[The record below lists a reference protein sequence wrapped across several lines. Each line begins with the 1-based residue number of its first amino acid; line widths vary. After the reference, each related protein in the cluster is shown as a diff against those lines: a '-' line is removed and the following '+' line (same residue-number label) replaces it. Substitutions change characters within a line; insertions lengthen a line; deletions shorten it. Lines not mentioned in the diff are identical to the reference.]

1 MRRLLPI
8 LLFAGSVLHAA
19 TINFGSDTP
28 GAVPQGWSVNMTHPG
43 GAPKWEVV
51 ADRTAPSKKGYVV
64 GQTSQ
69 SPDDN
74 RFPLL
79 IYDNSNL
86 KDGEVS
92 VAFKPISGK
101 IDQGAGVVW
110 RYKDPDTY
118 YIARANALEDN
129 VVLYK
134 VEKSERIPLPPVG
147 QPNNTYGIP
156 HRIPTGV
163 WSTLRVTF
171 QGSLFS
177 VYINGDKIFDVDD
190 KTFTEAGKVG
200 LWTKSD
206 SAIYFDNFAFVTAAS
221 PSGGYHLSQTI
232 PVGGVGVVGVL
243 STMDSA
249 GRRLYVSHNTQV
261 DVIDMGSG
269 KVVGKVDKT
278 RGVRAVAVASDLGRG
293 FTSNGQGAS
302 STIFDL
308 KTLETIGEVK
318 VGPAPTQIVYDPMT
332 KRVFTLNRR
341 GYSITAVDA
350 QEGTVSGTIELDA
363 RPEFAVLDGKG
374 RLLVTLWEKE
384 AILPIDAR
392 KLAAAGEPWKAG
404 TCERP
409 TSMALDQKNARL
421 FVGCE
426 NRMMAVLDAN
436 SGRVITKVP
445 TGLGRAATVA
455 FDPQARLVFSSNGDG
470 TNAEGAVT
478 VIRQE
483 SADKYSV
490 LETVKIGAGARAVA
504 LDEKT
509 HSILVPFADQATAEM
524 GRGGNDIRYVPD
536 TFRVLVF
543 GQ

>member
-8 LLFAGSVLHAA
+8 LLFAGSALHAA

-134 VEKSERIPLPPVG
+134 VEKSQRIPLPPIG
-147 QPNNTYGIP
+147 EPSNSYGIA
-156 HRIPTGV
+156 HHVPTGV

-171 QGSLFS
+171 NGSLFT
-177 VYINGDKIFDVDD
+177 VYLNGDKIFDVDD

-206 SAIYFDNFAFVTAAS
+206 SAIYFDNFAFETAAS
-221 PSGGYHLSQTI
+221 ATGGYHLSQTV
-232 PVGGVGVVGVL
+232 PVGGAGVVGVL
-243 STMDSA
+243 STMDAA

-261 DVIDMGSG
+261 DVVDVDSG
-269 KVVGKVDKT
+269 KVVGKVAKT
-278 RGVRAVAVASDLGRG
+278 PGVRAVALASELGRG
-293 FTSNGQGAS
+293 FTTNGQGAT

-332 KRVFTLNRR
+332 MRVFTLNRR
-341 GYSITAVDA
+341 GYSMTAIDA
-350 QEGTVSGTIELDA
+350 KEGTVSGTVELDA
-363 RPEFAVLDGKG
+363 RPEFAVSDAKG
-374 RLLVTLWEKE
+374 HLLVSLWEKE
-384 AILPIDAR
+384 VVLPIDAR
-392 KLAAAGEPWKAG
+392 KLTAAGEPWKPG

-409 TSMALDQKNARL
+409 TSMAIDQKNARL

-426 NRMMAVLDAN
+426 NRMMAVLDLN
-436 SGRVITKVP
+436 SGHLITKVP
-445 TGLGRAATVA
+445 TSVGRAATVA

-470 TNAEGAVT
+470 TNREGVVT

-483 SADKYSV
+483 SADKYRV
-490 LETVKIGAGARAVA
+490 LEAVKIGAGARAVA
-504 LDEKT
+504 VDEKT
-509 HSILVPFADQATAEM
+509 HNILVPFADQGTQM
-524 GRGGNDIRYVPD
+524 GSGGNDIRYLPD

>member
-1 MRRLLPI
+1 MKKVILI
-8 LLFAGSVLHAA
+8 LLFSALPLSAQ
-19 TINFGSDTP
+19 TINFGSDSP
-28 GAVPQGWSVNMTHPG
+28 GAVPKGWSVNMTHPG

-51 ADRTAPSKKGYVV
+51 ADKTAPSKKPYVV

-92 VAFKPISGK
+92 VSFKPISGK

-110 RYKDPDTY
+110 RYKDPDSY

-134 VEKSERIPLPPVG
+134 VEKSQRIPLPPVG
-147 QPNNTYGIP
+147 EPSNTYGVA
-156 HRIPTGV
+156 HRVATGV
-163 WSTLRVTF
+163 WSNLRVTF
-171 QGSLFS
+171 KGSLFT
-177 VYINGDKIFDVDD
+177 VYLNGDKIFDVDD

-206 SAIYFDNFAFVTAAS
+206 SAIYFDNFAFVPAAS
-221 PSGGYHLSQTI
+221 PEGYHLSQTV
-232 PVGGVGVVGVL
+232 PVGGAGVVGVL
-243 STMDSA
+243 STMDA
-249 GRRLYVSHNTQV
+249 AARRLYLSHITQV
-261 DVIDMGSG
+261 EVVDMDSG
-269 KVVGKVDKT
+269 KVVGKIDKT
-278 RGVRAVAVASDLGRG
+278 PGVRAVAVVSELGRG
-293 FTSNGQGAS
+293 FTTNGQGAT

-318 VGPAPTQIVYDPMT
+318 VGPSPTQIVYDPVT

-341 GYSITAVDA
+341 GYSMTAIDA
-350 QEGTVSGTIELDA
+350 QEGTVAGTVELDA
-363 RPEFAVLDGKG
+363 RPEFAVSDAKG
-374 RLLVTLWEKE
+374 RVLVSLWEKE
-384 AILPIDAR
+384 VVMPIDAR
-392 KLAAAGEPWKAG
+392 KLTSAGEPWKAG

-409 TSMALDQKNARL
+409 TSMAIDQKNARL

-436 SGRVITKVP
+436 SGRLITKVP
-445 TGLGRAATVA
+445 TSQGRAATVA
-455 FDPQARLVFSSNGDG
+455 FDQQARLVFSSNGDG
-470 TNAEGAVT
+470 TNREGAVT

-509 HSILVPFADQATAEM
+509 HNILVPFADQGTQM
-524 GRGGNDIRYVPD
+524 GSGGNDIRYLPD
-536 TFRVLVF
+536 TFRVLIF
-543 GQ
+543 GK

>member
-1 MRRLLPI
+1 MKKVILI
-8 LLFAGSVLHAA
+8 LLFPMFALGAD

-28 GAVPQGWSVNMTHPG
+28 GAVPKGWSENMTHPG

-51 ADRTAPSKKGYVV
+51 ADKTAPSKKPYVV

-92 VAFKPISGK
+92 VSFKPISGK
-101 IDQGAGVVW
+101 VDQGAGVVW
-110 RYKDPDTY
+110 RYQDPDTY

-206 SAIYFDNFAFVTAAS
+206 SAIYFDNFAFVTATS
-221 PSGGYHLSQTI
+221 PAGGYHLSQTV

-341 GYSITAVDA
+341 GYSMTAIDA
-350 QEGTVSGTIELDA
+350 QEGTVSGTVELDA
-363 RPEFAVLDGKG
+363 RPEFAVSDARG
-374 RLLVTLWEKE
+374 RLLVSLWEKE
-384 AILPIDAR
+384 VVLSIDAR
-392 KLAAAGEPWKAG
+392 RLKVAGEPWKAG
-404 TCERP
+404 ACERP
-409 TSMALDQKNARL
+409 TSMAIDQKNARL

-426 NRMMAVLDAN
+426 NSMMAVLDAN
-436 SGRVITKVP
+436 SGRLITKVP
-445 TGLGRAATVA
+445 TSQGRAATVA
-455 FDPQARLVFSSNGDG
+455 FDQQARLVFSSTGDG
-470 TNAEGAVT
+470 TNREGAV
-478 VIRQE
+478 
-483 SADKYSV
+483 
-490 LETVKIGAGARAVA
+490 
-504 LDEKT
+504 
-509 HSILVPFADQATAEM
+509 
-524 GRGGNDIRYVPD
+524 
-536 TFRVLVF
+536 
-543 GQ
+543 

>member
-1 MRRLLPI
+1 MKKVILI
-8 LLFAGSVLHAA
+8 LLFPMFALGAD

-28 GAVPQGWSVNMTHPG
+28 GAVPKGWSVNMTHPG

-51 ADRTAPSKKGYVV
+51 ADKTAPSKKPYVV

-134 VEKSERIPLPPVG
+134 VEKSQRIPLPPVG
-147 QPNNTYGIP
+147 EPSNTYGIA
-156 HRIPTGV
+156 HRVPTGV

-171 QGSLFS
+171 KGSLFT
-177 VYINGDKIFDVDD
+177 VYLNGDKIFDVDD

-206 SAIYFDNFAFVTAAS
+206 SAIYFDNFAFVNAPAPT
-221 PSGGYHLSQTI
+221 GYNLSQTI

-243 STMDSA
+243 STMDNA

-261 DVIDMGSG
+261 DVIDMDSG
-269 KVVGKVDKT
+269 KVVGKVDKM
-278 RGVRAVAVASDLGRG
+278 RGVRAVAIASDLGRG

-308 KTLETIGEVK
+308 KTLETVGEVK
-318 VGPAPTQIVYDPMT
+318 TGPAPTQIVYDPMT

-341 GYSITAVDA
+341 GYSITAIEA
-350 QEGTVSGTIELDA
+350 QEGTVSGTVELDA
-363 RPEFAVLDGKG
+363 RPEFAVTDAKG
-374 RLLVTLWEKE
+374 RLFVSLWEKE
-384 AILPIDAR
+384 AVLPIDAR
-392 KLAAAGEPWKAG
+392 KLTAAGEPWKPG

-409 TSMALDQKNARL
+409 TSMAIDQKNGRL

-426 NRMMAVLDAN
+426 NGMMAVLDVN
-436 SGRVITKVP
+436 SGRLISKVP
-445 TGLGRAATVA
+445 TSQGRAATVA

-470 TNAEGAVT
+470 TNREGAVT
-478 VIRQE
+478 IIRQE
-483 SADKYSV
+483 SADKYGV

-509 HSILVPFADQATAEM
+509 HTILVPFADQGTQM
-524 GRGGNDIRYVPD
+524 GSGGNDIRY
-536 TFRVLVF
+536 L
-543 GQ
+543 

>member
-1 MRRLLPI
+1 MKKLNLV
-8 LLFAGSVLHAA
+8 LLFPVLALSA
-19 TINFGSDTP
+19 ETINFGSDAP
-28 GAVPQGWSVNMTHPG
+28 GAVPKGWSVFMTHPG

-51 ADRTAPSKKGYVV
+51 ADKTAPSKKPYVV

-79 IYDNSNL
+79 IYDNSNV

-92 VAFKPISGK
+92 VSFKPISGK

-110 RYKDPDTY
+110 RYQNPDTY
-118 YIARANALEDN
+118 YIARCNALEDN
-129 VVLYK
+129 CVLYK
-134 VEKSERIPLPPVG
+134 VEKSQRIPLPPVG
-147 QPNNTYGIP
+147 EPSNTYGIA

-171 QGSLFS
+171 KGSLFT
-177 VYINGDKIFDVDD
+177 VYINGDKIFDVED
-190 KTFTEAGKVG
+190 KTFTDAGKVG

-206 SAIYFDNFAFVTAAS
+206 SAIYFDNFSFVTAAL
-221 PSGGYHLSQTI
+221 PTGYHLSQTA

-261 DVIDMGSG
+261 DVIDMDSG

-278 RGVRAVAVASDLGRG
+278 RGVRAVAIASDLGRG

-341 GYSITAVDA
+341 GYSVTAIDA
-350 QEGTVSGTIELDA
+350 QQGTVSGTVELDA
-363 RPEFAVLDGKG
+363 RPEFAVLDAKG
-374 RLLVTLWEKE
+374 RLLVSLWEKE
-384 AILPIDAR
+384 VVLPIDAR
-392 KLAAAGEPWKAG
+392 KLTAAGEPWKPG

-409 TSMALDQKNARL
+409 TSMAIDQKNARL

-426 NRMMAVLDAN
+426 NSMMAVLDVN
-436 SGRVITKVP
+436 SGRLITKVP
-445 TGLGRAATVA
+445 TSQGRAATVA

-470 TNAEGAVT
+470 TNREGAVT
-478 VIRQE
+478 IIRQE
-483 SADKYSV
+483 SADKYGV

-509 HSILVPFADQATAEM
+509 HNILVPFADQGTQM
-524 GRGGNDIRYVPD
+524 GSGGNDIRYLPD

-543 GQ
+543 GK

>member
-1 MRRLLPI
+1 MS
-8 LLFAGSVLHAA
+8 ADTV
-19 TINFGSDTP
+19 NFGSDTP
-28 GAVPQGWSVNMTHPG
+28 GTVPKGWSVNMTHQG

-51 ADRTAPSKKGYVV
+51 ADKTAPSKKAYVV
-64 GQTSQ
+64 AQTSK

-86 KDGEVS
+86 KDGEMS

-101 IDQGAGVVW
+101 VDQGAGVVW
-110 RYKDPDTY
+110 RYRDPDNY
-118 YIARANALEDN
+118 YVARANALEDN

-134 VEKSERIPLPPVG
+134 VEKSQRIPLPPVG
-147 QPNNTYGIP
+147 QPSNTYGTA
-156 HRIPTGV
+156 HRVPTGV

-171 QGSLFS
+171 KGSLFT
-177 VYINGDKIFDVDD
+177 VYVNGDKIFDVDD
-190 KTFTEAGKVG
+190 KTFTDAGKVG

-206 SAIYFDNFAFVTAAS
+206 SVIYFDNFAFVTAISAT
-221 PSGGYHLSQTI
+221 GGYHLSQTI
-232 PVGGVGVVGVL
+232 PVGGAGVVGVL
-243 STMDSA
+243 CTMDTA
-249 GRRLYVSHNTQV
+249 GRRLYVPHIAQV
-261 DVIDMGSG
+261 EVIDVDSG

-278 RGVRAVAVASDLGRG
+278 PGVRAVAVASELGRG
-293 FTSNGQGAS
+293 FTTNSQGTS

-318 VGPAPTQIVYDPMT
+318 VGPSPNQILYDPAT

-341 GYSITAVDA
+341 GYSMTAIDA
-350 QEGTVSGTIELDA
+350 KEGTVSGTIELDA
-363 RPEFAVLDGKG
+363 RPEFAVSDAKG
-374 RLLVTLWEKE
+374 RLFVSLWEKE

-392 KLAAAGEPWKAG
+392 KLTAAGEFWKAG
-404 TCERP
+404 ACERP
-409 TSMALDQKNARL
+409 TSMAIDQKNARL
-421 FVGCE
+421 FVGCA
-426 NRMMAVLDAN
+426 NRMMAVLDVN
-436 SGRVITKVP
+436 GGRLIAKVP
-445 TGLGRAATVA
+445 TGPGRAAAVA
-455 FDPQARLVFSSNGDG
+455 FDPQARLVFSSNGEG
-470 TNAEGAVT
+470 TNGEGAVT

-490 LETVKIGAGARAVA
+490 LETVKIGAGARAMA

-509 HSILVPFADQATAEM
+509 HNLLVPFADQATAEM
-524 GRGGNDIRYVPD
+524 GVGGNDIRYVPG

>member
-1 MRRLLPI
+1 M
-8 LLFAGSVLHAA
+8 SV
-19 TINFGSDTP
+19 S
-28 GAVPQGWSVNMTHPG
+28 
-43 GAPKWEVV
+43 
-51 ADRTAPSKKGYVV
+51 
-64 GQTSQ
+64 
-69 SPDDN
+69 
-74 RFPLL
+74 
-79 IYDNSNL
+79 
-86 KDGEVS
+86 
-92 VAFKPISGK
+92 FKPISGK

-110 RYKDPDTY
+110 RYQNPDTY
-118 YIARANALEDN
+118 YIARCNALEDN
-129 VVLYK
+129 CVLYK
-134 VEKSERIPLPPVG
+134 VEKSQRIPLPPVG
-147 QPNNTYGIP
+147 EPSNTYGIA

-171 QGSLFS
+171 KGSLFT
-177 VYINGDKIFDVDD
+177 VYINGDKIFDVED
-190 KTFTEAGKVG
+190 KTFTDAGKVG

-206 SAIYFDNFAFVTAAS
+206 SAIYFDNFAFVNAPATT
-221 PSGGYHLSQTI
+221 GYHLSQTI

-261 DVIDMGSG
+261 DVIDMDSG

-278 RGVRAVAVASDLGRG
+278 RGVRAVAVASELGRG

-318 VGPAPTQIVYDPMT
+318 VGPAPTQLVYDPMT

-341 GYSITAVDA
+341 GYSITAIDA
-350 QEGTVSGTIELDA
+350 QEGTVSGTVELDA
-363 RPEFAVLDGKG
+363 RPEFAVLDAKG
-374 RLLVTLWEKE
+374 RLLVSLWEKE
-384 AILPIDAR
+384 AILPIDAH
-392 KLAAAGEPWKAG
+392 KLTAAGEPWKAG

-409 TSMALDQKNARL
+409 TSMALDQRNARL

-426 NRMMAVLDAN
+426 NRMLAVLDAN
-436 SGRVITKVP
+436 SGHLITKVP

-455 FDPQARLVFSSNGDG
+455 FDPQARLIFSSNGDG
-470 TNAEGAVT
+470 TNGEGAVT

-483 SADKYSV
+483 SADKYSA

-524 GRGGNDIRYVPD
+524 GLGGNDIRYKPD
-536 TFRVLVF
+536 TFRILVF
-543 GQ
+543 GK

>member
-1 MRRLLPI
+1 MKKVIPVLVLPV
-8 LLFAGSVLHAA
+8 LAWSAGA
-19 TINFGSDTP
+19 INFGSDTP
-28 GAVPQGWSVNMTHPG
+28 GTVPKGWSAFMTHPG

-51 ADRTAPSKKGYVV
+51 ADKTAPSKKPYVV

-79 IYDNSNL
+79 IYDDSNL

-134 VEKSERIPLPPVG
+134 VEKSQRIPLPPVG
-147 QPNNTYGIP
+147 QPSNTYGIA

-171 QGSLFS
+171 QDSLFT
-177 VYINGDKIFDVDD
+177 VYVNGDKIFDVDD
-190 KTFTEAGKVG
+190 KTFTDPGRVG

-206 SAIYFDNFAFVTAAS
+206 SAIYFDNFAFVTAATAT
-221 PSGGYHLSQTI
+221 GGYHLSQTV
-232 PVGGVGVVGVL
+232 PVRGVGVVGVL

-249 GRRLYVSHNTQV
+249 GRRLYVAHNTQV
-261 DVIDMGSG
+261 DVVDMDSG
-269 KVVGKVDKT
+269 KVVGRVDKT
-278 RGVRAVAVASDLGRG
+278 RGVRAVAVASELGRG

-308 KTLETIGEVK
+308 KTLQTIGEVK

-341 GYSITAVDA
+341 GYSITAIDA
-350 QEGTVSGTIELDA
+350 QDGTVPGTVELDA
-363 RPEFAVLDGKG
+363 RPEFAVTDAKG
-374 RLLVTLWEKE
+374 RLLVSRWEKE
-384 AILPIDAR
+384 SILPIDAR

-426 NRMMAVLDAN
+426 NRMMAVLDSN
-436 SGRVITKVP
+436 SGRLITKVP
-445 TGLGRAATVA
+445 TGPGRAATVA

-470 TNAEGAVT
+470 TNGEGAVT

-490 LETVKIGAGARAVA
+490 LEAVKIGAGARAVA

-524 GRGGNDIRYVPD
+524 GRGGNDIRYIPD
-536 TFRVLVF
+536 TFRILVF
-543 GQ
+543 GK